1 MGTRGIDTVKV
12 KLYVFILSSVER
24 APARVHEQLGIAFTK
39 RRGALSFCVTQRLS
53 PLLLFF
59 RSLTPPS
66 TSSFLITAVLTN
78 QVQHG

>member
-1 MGTRGIDTVKV
+1 MVGRSGRMWAACMICDITMGTRGIDTVKV

-53 PLLLFF
+53 PH
-59 RSLTPPS
+59 SY
-66 TSSFLITAVLTN
+66 SFSDL
-78 QVQHG
+78 